1 MAKFGELKEFRPED
15 EKIGVY
21 LERVQ
26 LYFQAND
33 VKETKK
39 VPVLLST
46 VGPHVYQLLHD
57 LLSPANPKDS
67 TLEALFKQLTDH
79 YEPKPIVIAERFIF
93 YQRNQKLQESV
104 TTYLAELRR
113 LATNCK
119 FEGFLSSALRDR
131 FVCGLRDS
139 ATQKRL
145 LAEADLKLDKAIEI
159 AQGME
164 AADLQTKRF
173 QTQVGSPPETEPPST
188 VGKVHQPSQGR
199 RAEPP
204 EQERRCYRCGAA
216 NHLANSCKF
225 LKSKCMQCGKI
236 GHIKRVCRSK
246 PTEPAPV
253 CSVEEE
259 EDDYVDLKTVTAT
272 QGQLTRVPPF
282 RVSLMLDKLTVSM
295 EIDTGASYSLVSE
308 TTYQEL
314 WPDRGLDK
322 SIVKLCTYSGEA
334 LEVLGSIPVVVE
346 YENQLSRELLL
357 VVKGTV
363 HR

>member
-26 LYFQAND
+26 LYFQVND

-39 VPVLLST
+39 VPVFLST
-46 VGPHVYQLLHD
+46 VGPHIYQLLHD
-57 LLSPANPKDS
+57 LLSPTNPKDS
-67 TLEALFKQLTDH
+67 TLEALFKQQTDH

-164 AADLQTKRF
+164 AAALQTKRF

-225 LKSKCMQCGKI
+225 LKSKCMQCGRLVTSSVYAEANPQSRRLCVVWK
-236 GHIKRVCRSK
+236 KRR
-246 PTEPAPV
+246 
-253 CSVEEE
+253 
-259 EDDYVDLKTVTAT
+259 
-272 QGQLTRVPPF
+272 
-282 RVSLMLDKLTVSM
+282 M
-295 EIDTGASYSLVSE
+295 
-308 TTYQEL
+308 TT
-314 WPDRGLDK
+314 
-322 SIVKLCTYSGEA
+322 
-334 LEVLGSIPVVVE
+334 
-346 YENQLSRELLL
+346 
-357 VVKGTV
+357 
-363 HR
+363 